1 MEQMMKV
8 MMMVEAMVM
17 MKCSVLEK
25 KKEKQNG

>member
-8 MMMVEAMVM
+8 MMMVEAKVM